1 MSATYIFFTLK
12 SFDLP
17 VLLFDLTPTLI
28 YFSISQDIPPIF
40 FLVNLYHQTIVGSS
54 ISSKLTLLV
63 QLHRFPWDNQSATLK
78 GVGYLKLKV

>member
-40 FLVNLYHQTIVGSS
+40 FLVNLHHQTIVVV
-54 ISSKLTLLV
+54 LAL
-63 QLHRFPWDNQSATLK
+63 N
-78 GVGYLKLKV
+78 

>member
-1 MSATYIFFTLK
+1 MSAIFFFTLK

-40 FLVNLYHQTIVGSS
+40 FLVNLHHQTIVAVV
-54 ISSKLTLLV
+54 LAL
-63 QLHRFPWDNQSATLK
+63 N
-78 GVGYLKLKV
+78 